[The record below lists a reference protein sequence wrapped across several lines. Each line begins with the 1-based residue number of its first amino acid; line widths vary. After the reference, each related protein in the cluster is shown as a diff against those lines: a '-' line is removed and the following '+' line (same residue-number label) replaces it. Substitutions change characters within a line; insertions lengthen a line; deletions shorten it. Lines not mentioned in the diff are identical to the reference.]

1 MPKQIQLA
9 ILASGNGTNAQQI
22 AEYFSGNPDVNVNVI
37 IYEPVFHEGQ
47 RFNPVAGIF
56 PSSGTLFHSFNSCP
70 VRTILSG

>member
-37 IYEPVFHEGQ
+37 IYNK
-47 RFNPVAGIF
+47 RDAYVA
-56 PSSGTLFHSFNSCP
+56 T
-70 VRTILSG
+70 RA